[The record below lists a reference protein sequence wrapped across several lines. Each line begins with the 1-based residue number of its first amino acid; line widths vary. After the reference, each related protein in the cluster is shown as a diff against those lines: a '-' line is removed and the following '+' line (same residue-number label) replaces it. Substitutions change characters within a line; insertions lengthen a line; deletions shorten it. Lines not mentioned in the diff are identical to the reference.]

1 MGTRHDPYAIMC
13 AFDREADVV
22 HAWLEALEAAAA
34 CSLQLTVDGLGD
46 ELRSGDTLLDIAARH
61 ERSAVGVKGALLS
74 VLLSIPSRPSFSG
87 FGSLD
92 RNSNRTRKPNRA
104 PSAAVARHVR
114 SAGRYFGLPKKV
126 T

>member
-74 VLLSIPSRPSFSG
+74 VLLSIPSRPSFS
-87 FGSLD
+87 D
-92 RNSNRTRKPNRA
+92 PRTADAVIAVVEELANA
-104 PSAAVARHVR
+104 PGALWRPTPHSHAA
-114 SAGRYFGLPKKV
+114 
-126 T
+126 